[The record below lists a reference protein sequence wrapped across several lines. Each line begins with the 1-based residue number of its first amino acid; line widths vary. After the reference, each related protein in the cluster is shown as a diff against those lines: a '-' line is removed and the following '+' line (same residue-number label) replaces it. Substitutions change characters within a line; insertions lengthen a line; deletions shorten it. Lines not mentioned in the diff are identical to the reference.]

1 MLRMASF
8 VERPLSRSDC
18 LPGVE
23 RGEGEA
29 GEEGPGAGRQ
39 VQAVPRGN
47 DPASGKSFLRHS
59 YKNNIMI
66 DLITRMIIS
75 MIIRVSGSKLEVA
88 EMSLTGRVVS

>member
-1 MLRMASF
+1 MKGHCQGPIVFQVLKEEK
-8 VERPLSRSDC
+8 ERLVKKDQALAAKFKQFQEEMIRLQVNLFSDI
-18 LPGVE
+18 
-23 RGEGEA
+23 
-29 GEEGPGAGRQ
+29 
-39 VQAVPRGN
+39 
-47 DPASGKSFLRHS
+47 F